1 MELGFSGAEGGLLFY
16 KRKEI
21 LILFFLFFEN
31 GLDFYRYNAI
41 YFCCILVNGMGWWF
55 IGRLICLF
63 VFLCVIGSRSPF
75 VQNRI

>member
-16 KRKEI
+16 KGKEI

-55 IGRLICLF
+55 IGRFDLPFCF
-63 VFLCVIGSRSPF
+63 SLCD
-75 VQNRI
+75 RIPITFCAK